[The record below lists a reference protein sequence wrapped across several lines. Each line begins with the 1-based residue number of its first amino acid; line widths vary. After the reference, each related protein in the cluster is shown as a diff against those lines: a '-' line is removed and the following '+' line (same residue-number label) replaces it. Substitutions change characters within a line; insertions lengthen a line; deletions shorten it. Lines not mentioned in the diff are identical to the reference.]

1 MPRFT
6 FRQDTEVTTY
16 PIRSSVK
23 AVSRGIHIRRFLLR
37 GGVLVVCALLFGYLL
52 LRVEPQPPTALEVIE
67 QDQLLIGAWLG
78 DWPGGDNTMLPE
90 FERKTGARL
99 DLVDIFVDWY
109 TPIANV
115 SSTIEYVHSQG
126 RIPMITWEPHGF
138 TTVDIVEGT
147 TKTPLRDGRSLSL
160 RQYVQEFALGTCTA
174 AKESSLPVFMRPIH
188 EMNGNWF
195 WWGIAFEDP
204 DGKRPNT
211 NESHKAAWRTIHD
224 TFEGRCGDRL
234 EWVWA
239 VNHFSTGGTSWM
251 DTYPGPRYVDYI
263 GIDGYN
269 WGGNAEWGWQSFH
282 TVFREPYCAV
292 TKSTSH
298 PILIAELGSTEKG
311 GDKAAWITDAFD
323 QVTSGKYPRVRGM
336 VWFNDPKYEI
346 EIKDNMDW
354 PIDSS
359 PRATAAFKESVEE
372 VQGGS
377 IALPNLNSLTSICN

>member
-1 MPRFT
+1 M
-6 FRQDTEVTTY
+6 
-16 PIRSSVK
+16 
-23 AVSRGIHIRRFLLR
+23 
-37 GGVLVVCALLFGYLL
+37 CAILFGYLL
-52 LRVEPQPPTALEVIE
+52 VRVEPQPPTALEVIE
-67 QDQLLIGAWLG
+67 KDQLLVGAWLG

-138 TTVDIVEGT
+138 TTVQIVDGT

-174 AKESSLPVFMRPIH
+174 AKESDLPVFMRPIH

-195 WWGIAFEDP
+195 WWGIAFEDSS
-204 DGKRPNT
+204 GKRPNT
-211 NESHKAAWRTIHD
+211 DGSHKAAWRTIHD
-224 TFEGRCGDRL
+224 TFEARCGDQL

-251 DTYPGPRYVDYI
+251 DTYPGPTYVDYI

-269 WGGNAEWGWQSFH
+269 WGGNADWGWQSFD
-282 TVFREPYCAV
+282 TVFNEPYCAV

-298 PILIAELGSTEKG
+298 PILVAELGSTEKG

-323 QVTSGKYPRVRGM
+323 QVTSGKYPRVRGI
-336 VWFNDPKYEI
+336 VWFNDPKFEV

-359 PRATAAFKESVEE
+359 PRSTAAFKESVEE

-377 IALPNLNSLTSICN
+377 LELPSLNASTSVCG